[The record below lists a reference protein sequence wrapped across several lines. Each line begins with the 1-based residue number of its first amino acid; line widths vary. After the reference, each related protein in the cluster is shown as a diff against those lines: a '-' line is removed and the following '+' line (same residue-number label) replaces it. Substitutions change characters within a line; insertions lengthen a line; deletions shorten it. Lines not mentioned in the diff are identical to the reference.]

1 MFKEI
6 NESSTY
12 VKTKQNK
19 TVNYLIKMGKKEI
32 KSDGHK
38 QLEISEIK
46 NIV

>member
-12 VKTKQNK
+12 VKKR

-32 KSDGHK
+32 QSDGHK

>member
-1 MFKEI
+1 MKVPLMLKK
-6 NESSTY
+6 N
-12 VKTKQNK
+12 
-19 TVNYLIKMGKKEI
+19 TVNYLIKMVKKEI

>member
-12 VKTKQNK
+12 VKKKHK